1 MEKVFIEP
9 TRTTPLVR
17 FDPDEG
23 LLEMKGRSS
32 PENSIQF
39 YQKILEQLDEY
50 AIGGG
55 DDFTANFAF
64 EYFNT
69 SSSKCLFDVFKR
81 ISKIET
87 TGKTIT
93 INWYYEEGDDD
104 MMEAGEDYSDLL
116 DLDFKFQEIEEDDDF

>member
-9 TRTTPLVR
+9 TRTTPLVN

-23 LLEMKGRSS
+23 ILEMKGRSS
-32 PENSIQF
+32 PENSIEF
-39 YQKILEQLDEY
+39 YQKVLDNLDEY
-50 AIGGG
+50 AFSGGEQ
-55 DDFTANFAF
+55 FTANIAF

-81 ISKIET
+81 LSKIEDS
-87 TGKTIT
+87 GKTIT

-116 DLDFKFQEIEEDDDF
+116 DLDFNFREIEED

>member
-9 TRTTPLVR
+9 TRTTPMIN

-39 YQKILEQLDEY
+39 YHKIMENLEQF
-50 AIGGG
+50 AVSGGSH
-55 DDFTANFAF
+55 FTANIAF

-81 ISKIET
+81 ICKIENS
-87 TGKTIT
+87 GKEIT
-93 INWYYEEGDDD
+93 VNWYYEEGDED

-116 DLDFKFQEIEEDDDF
+116 DLDFNFYEIEEDY